1 MCMDSCMLSFSVLE
15 LKDSSSLFMLVYF
28 NKIFLHI
35 KLKLGLG
42 LRLRFPST
50 WSRLYLI
57 KCLPILSFY
66 IDRMCVRIYRNIKLR
81 KFTFFFY
88 HWIAIINKIR
98 SSSSNLFVW
107 FLSYIKAIFFPKKA
121 CKGATGGVD
130 SQLKLNPI
138 SPPPPKDQVRL
149 KLEKCTSQAQV
160 GRVMQINKIKI
171 WVESVGLYNRIM

>member
-1 MCMDSCMLSFSVLE
+1 MDSCMLSFSVLE
-15 LKDSSSLFMLVYF
+15 LKDSSSLFVLVYF

-57 KCLPILSFY
+57 KCIPISSFY

-81 KFTFFFY
+81 KFTFFY
-88 HWIAIINKIR
+88 HLIAIINNIR

-107 FLSYIKAIFFPKKA
+107 FLSYIKAIFFFLKK
-121 CKGATGGVD
+121 
-130 SQLKLNPI
+130 L
-138 SPPPPKDQVRL
+138 VRVPL
-149 KLEKCTSQAQV
+149 GELIVNWSSIQE
-160 GRVMQINKIKI
+160 
-171 WVESVGLYNRIM
+171 

>member
-1 MCMDSCMLSFSVLE
+1 MDSCMLSFSVLE

-57 KCLPILSFY
+57 KCIPILSFY
-66 IDRMCVRIYRNIKLR
+66 IDRMCMRIYRNIKLR
-81 KFTFFFY
+81 KFTLFFN
-88 HWIAIINKIR
+88 HLIAIINKIR

-107 FLSYIKAIFFPKKA
+107 FLIIYKSNFFFPKKA

-130 SQLKLNPI
+130 SQLQLNPRI
-138 SPPPPKDQVRL
+138 NHIYL
-149 KLEKCTSQAQV
+149 KHGPTWFV
-160 GRVMQINKIKI
+160 T
-171 WVESVGLYNRIM
+171 